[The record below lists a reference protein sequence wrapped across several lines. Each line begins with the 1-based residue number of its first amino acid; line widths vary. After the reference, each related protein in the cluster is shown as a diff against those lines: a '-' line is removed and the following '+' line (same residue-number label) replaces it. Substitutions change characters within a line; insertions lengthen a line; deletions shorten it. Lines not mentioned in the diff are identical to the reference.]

1 MLSGELGWR
10 PSRDNLAKIVSHSLE
25 WQRKSSR
32 GPARPTMYPEKLQK
46 DQAGLA
52 MDLTPREH
60 QVMEQLSKGL
70 QNKIIAANLGVSEHT
85 VKIHLHHI
93 IRKLGA
99 TNRTGA
105 ATIYL
110 ERLPGFFQRGNG
122 AHSGFRN
129 H

>member
-1 MLSGELGWR
+1 M
-10 PSRDNLAKIVSHSLE
+10 H
-25 WQRKSSR
+25 
-32 GPARPTMYPEKLQK
+32 PEKLQK
-46 DQAGLA
+46 DQAGSA
-52 MDLTPREH
+52 TDLTPREH
-60 QVMEQLSKGL
+60 QVMQQLSKGL

-105 ATIYL
+105 AAIYL
-110 ERLPGFFQRGNG
+110 ERLPDFFQRSNG
-122 AHSGFRN
+122 APSGFRN